1 MKRGQHGKSA
11 TREKVQH
18 EKRDTQKQCKMKKL
32 QDGKVQHEMCT
43 TQKKSENLKIA
54 QYKKVQYRKSA
65 TRNQCNTQ
73 NKRIEGSAT

>member
-43 TQKKSENLKIA
+43 TRKKRE
-54 QYKKVQYRKSA
+54 
-65 TRNQCNTQ
+65 T
-73 NKRIEGSAT
+73 